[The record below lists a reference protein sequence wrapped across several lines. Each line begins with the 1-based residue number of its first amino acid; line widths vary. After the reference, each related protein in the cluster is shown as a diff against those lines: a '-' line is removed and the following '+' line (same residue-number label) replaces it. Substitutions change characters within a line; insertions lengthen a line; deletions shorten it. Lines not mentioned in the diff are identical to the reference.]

1 MAALL
6 SPSGSVDA
14 LKSAY
19 TSEALSILFN
29 WFATAIIDALSRSIT
44 GDTFGFVVDKVRGM
58 NNDFAPASS
67 FVSFIVEQTILVVS
81 KSKFSPNANVLL
93 LVSVTK
99 EVSEP
104 LGLVPLVDLILP
116 IILVF
121 GSSNV
126 EIWVLNVSNL

>member
-1 MAALL
+1 M
-6 SPSGSVDA
+6 
-14 LKSAY
+14 K
-19 TSEALSILFN
+19 
-29 WFATAIIDALSRSIT
+29 WFAIASIDALSRSIT
-44 GDTFGFVVDKVRGM
+44 GDKFVFVVDNTIGM
-58 NNDFAPASS
+58 NNDFAPANS
-67 FVSFIVEQTILVVS
+67 FVSFIVEQTIREVS
-81 KSKFSPNANVLL
+81 KSVFSFNENVLS

-126 EIWVLNVSNL
+126 EI